1 MASSNLSLY
10 TVSAFLILDSE
21 GQRVFAKYYN
31 PPHQAVPA
39 TGIPAELGVG
49 AGGPGMGG
57 LLGFKEQK
65 AFEKS
70 VFDKIRRG
78 AGEIYPLPPHII
90 LTRSVVDLTFIIV
103 GPLSSTNELML
114 NQTLSAFFD
123 AVNLLLRGAVE
134 KRNVLESL
142 DLVLLAADET
152 VDDGIILETDAAAIA
167 SRVSRPRPDTTDI
180 VINEQTL
187 MNAYTSLRDRV
198 SQKIQQF

>member
-1 MASSNLSLY
+1 MLISRFILSLFSETKRHESRLFPACLVNSQIYHAYSLASGQRDLVRRLSRIEIHPFLCCSYIPTPHPSITMASTPTATHPRITNALSLQSNLSLY
-10 TVSAFLILDSE
+10 TVTALLILDSE

-78 AGEIYPLPPHII
+78 AGA
-90 LTRSVVDLTFIIV
+90 S
-103 GPLSSTNELML
+103 LSLEL
-114 NQTLSAFFD
+114 
-123 AVNLLLRGAVE
+123 
-134 KRNVLESL
+134 
-142 DLVLLAADET
+142 
-152 VDDGIILETDAAAIA
+152 
-167 SRVSRPRPDTTDI
+167 
-180 VINEQTL
+180 
-187 MNAYTSLRDRV
+187 
-198 SQKIQQF
+198 

>member
-1 MASSNLSLY
+1 MKAEAESRSIQHPLLVHPYSSSIHYHGKCPSATHPRITNRTSYPQSNLSLY
-10 TVSAFLILDSE
+10 TVTALLILDSE

-78 AGEIYPLPPHII
+78 AGASSLQLHYQFLSSILIEGMINKYRRDLPSSTTHHPYPLRRRPYIHHRRPP
-90 LTRSVVDLTFIIV
+90 
-103 GPLSSTNELML
+103 
-114 NQTLSAFFD
+114 
-123 AVNLLLRGAVE
+123 LLYQR
-134 KRNVLESL
+134 
-142 DLVLLAADET
+142 
-152 VDDGIILETDAAAIA
+152 TDAQPNPFRI
-167 SRVSRPRPDTTDI
+167 
-180 VINEQTL
+180 L
-187 MNAYTSLRDRV
+187 
-198 SQKIQQF
+198 